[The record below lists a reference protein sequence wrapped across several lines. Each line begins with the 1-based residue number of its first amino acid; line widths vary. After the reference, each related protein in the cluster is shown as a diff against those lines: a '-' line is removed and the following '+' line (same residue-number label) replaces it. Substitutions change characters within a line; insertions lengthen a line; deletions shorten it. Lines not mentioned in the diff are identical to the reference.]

1 MDYKIKKLKIKN
13 KRLKEK
19 LKEAN
24 SKILMILQ
32 KRITD
37 PYLPSDPFP
46 MDHISLQLRNQVLD
60 QQYRYN
66 DLLNKT
72 DNLY

>member
-37 PYLPSDPFP
+37 QKENF
-46 MDHISLQLRNQVLD
+46 QEA
-60 QQYRYN
+60 
-66 DLLNKT
+66 
-72 DNLY
+72 